1 MKRHKILLTTCYTST
16 LAFGMFIFLLCPL
29 LANAQELPDKNC
41 IATSYS
47 LKLVQVN
54 NDGNIEV
61 ANFHDDV
68 KYFSSKTG
76 VLLGR
81 AKLSVNP
88 RPKQPSTVSAYQIID
103 VQNKKDAIYT
113 AKAQEVRNGK
123 DTIKSEKRLQVKGDS
138 YDVYFW
144 QNPNAGI
151 SFIKTKSN
159 LFFLSP
165 YRIDTL
171 VSGKS
176 ATAEFFKNAE
186 EKKFHPGNINSG
198 YQLDERGLGVLLTHQ
213 GTLISAKNGIIGHGY
228 PKPVISTPYNENY
241 LFWEN
246 KPYLTYASPLT
257 HTEINMVTL
266 DYETGEILRIVSI
279 PETVTK
285 TFMRHQNSY
294 PTFKP
299 INDNEFLIYAK
310 QHSPN
315 SYVWLFDRGE
325 IRPLCD
331 LASRDEYADAKQ
343 KSDAFYAWE
352 RKNRQAQQEAKQQ
365 ADAKWAR
372 DNTVTRSQCAACGGK
387 GGTLVENVTSASG
400 VGYRT
405 VYETDGF
412 GNKKYVT
419 SNYGKTFYRCKQC
432 NGTGMVSSK
441 NK

>member
-1 MKRHKILLTTCYTST
+1 MKTDKILLTTCHTSS

-47 LKLVQVN
+47 LNLVQVN

-61 ANFHDDV
+61 RNSNNDV
-68 KYFSSKTG
+68 KYFSRTSG
-76 VLLGR
+76 MLLGR
-81 AKLSVNP
+81 AKGSSNEEVKH
-88 RPKQPSTVSAYQIID
+88 RKARYDFEITE
-103 VQNKKDAIYT
+103 VQNKKNAVFT
-113 AKAQEVRNGK
+113 ARAKEPRGK
-123 DTIKSEKRLQVKGDS
+123 DTITYEKTLNAKGDS

-159 LFFLSP
+159 LFFLNP
-165 YRIDTL
+165 YRSDTL

-186 EKKFHPGNINSG
+186 KKKFHPGNINNG

-257 HTEINMVTL
+257 HTEIDMVTL

-279 PETVTK
+279 PKTVTN

-299 INDNEFLIYAK
+299 INDYEFLIYAK

-331 LASRDEYADAKQ
+331 PASRDEYADAKQ
-343 KSDAFYAWE
+343 KSDAFYAWKT
-352 RKNRQAQQEAKQQ
+352 KNYQQKQEEKKL
-365 ADAKWAR
+365 AEAKWAR
-372 DNTVTRSQCAACGGK
+372 EHTVTRSQCGACGGM
-387 GGTLVENVTSASG
+387 GGTSVENVTSASG

-405 VYETDGF
+405 VYKTDGF
-412 GNKKYVT
+412 GNKTYVT
-419 SNYGKTFYRCKQC
+419 SNYGKTYYPCKQC
-432 NGTGMVSSK
+432 NGTGVITSK
-441 NK
+441 GK